1 MVACVMAGNRRG
13 GMAMQKIVQK
23 AVDREA
29 EVTAV
34 PGAAADAAGRD
45 AAKVADL
52 AISSAEGDSAAATS
66 VAFPVLIALSAGHLL
81 NDLMQSLVP
90 AVYPLIKSAYG
101 LDFAQIGMIT
111 FVFQIAACLFQPLVG
126 MYNDKRPLPYS
137 VVAAMGFTLAGL
149 IVLGSAGSYPMLLLG
164 AGLVGT
170 GSSVF
175 HPEATRL
182 ARNASGGQLG
192 LAQSLFQVGGRA
204 GAAIGPLLAAFVVA
218 PNGQR
223 SLVWLSGLALL
234 AMLVLFQCVRWSAEI
249 VIAPPKAAAAVNPSS
264 AGTTTPIVSASVAV
278 PVAILLAL
286 IFSKDAYS
294 ASFGSFYTFYLMDQF
309 KLPVQTSQMLLF
321 LFLLA
326 GTLGTLIG
334 GPIGD
339 RIGRRK
345 IIWVSI
351 LGALPFT
358 LLLPHVNLFWT
369 VVLTMMIAAIMASAF
384 GAILVYAMELLP
396 GRVGLIAGL
405 FYGLSFGFAGI
416 SAALLGRLADA
427 TSIAT
432 VYHVC
437 AFLPAI
443 GLLAWFLPDVGRE
456 RR

>member
-1 MVACVMAGNRRG
+1 
-13 GMAMQKIVQK
+13 MQKTVPRDITAPVPTNVPDQK
-23 AVDREA
+23 SGTHDV
-29 EVTAV
+29 VT
-34 PGAAADAAGRD
+34 P
-45 AAKVADL
+45 
-52 AISSAEGDSAAATS
+52 

-90 AVYPLIKSAYG
+90 AIYPLIKDSYS

-111 FVFQIAACLFQPLVG
+111 FVFQLAACLFQPLVG

-137 VVAAMGFTLAGL
+137 VVAAMGFTLSGL
-149 IVLGSAGSYPMLLLG
+149 IVLGMAGSYPMLLLG

-182 ARNASGGQLG
+182 ARNASGGQHG

-204 GAAIGPLLAAFVVA
+204 GGAIGPLLAAFVVV

-223 SLVWLSGLALL
+223 SLVWLSALALL
-234 AMLVLFQCVRWSAEI
+234 AMLVLYQCVRWSAEL
-249 VIAPPKAAAAVNPSS
+249 VTAQPHTDSHASTAADSSSDGATPGTTRPS
-264 AGTTTPIVSASVAV
+264 AGTSVAV
-278 PVAILLAL
+278 TIAILLAL
-286 IFSKDAYS
+286 MFSKDAYS

-309 KLPVQTSQMLLF
+309 NLPVQTSQLLLF
-321 LFLLA
+321 LFLVA
-326 GTLGTLIG
+326 GALGTLVG
-334 GPIGD
+334 GPLGD

-358 LLLPHVNLFWT
+358 LLLPHANLFWT
-369 VVLTMMIAAIMASAF
+369 VVLTMLIAVIMSSAF

-405 FYGLSFGFAGI
+405 FYGIAFGFAGI

-432 VYHVC
+432 VYQVC